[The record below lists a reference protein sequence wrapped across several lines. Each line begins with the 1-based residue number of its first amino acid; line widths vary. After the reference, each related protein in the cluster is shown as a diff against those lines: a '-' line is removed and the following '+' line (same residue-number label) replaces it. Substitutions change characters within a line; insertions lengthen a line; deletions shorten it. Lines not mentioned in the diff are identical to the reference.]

1 MRNNPKQPRTYGGIS
16 QNDLT
21 GRIELLFGEGW
32 SNHLWLTGEYRD
44 TRGTE
49 YTQAFN
55 SSPGMQLWETL
66 STIEMSSYRYI
77 QARLG
82 YDHQFG
88 ASDERGY
95 SWMAGAE
102 AAFEM
107 KDDSYYL
114 PVSTYGYTNATAGVF
129 GAKQFKFRKSSL
141 VIRLD
146 AGYSL
151 NLGGEYVYGGSYP
164 DYPTVELYRYDIA
177 FHTADWFRAG
187 GKISYTINVKRVN
200 FAFNLMAD
208 WFRPSGMDMDRTVC
222 KGSFGIIF

>member
-1 MRNNPKQPRTYGGIS
+1 
-16 QNDLT
+16 
-21 GRIELLFGEGW
+21 
-32 SNHLWLTGEYRD
+32 
-44 TRGTE
+44 
-49 YTQAFN
+49 
-55 SSPGMQLWETL
+55 
-66 STIEMSSYRYI
+66 MSSYRYI